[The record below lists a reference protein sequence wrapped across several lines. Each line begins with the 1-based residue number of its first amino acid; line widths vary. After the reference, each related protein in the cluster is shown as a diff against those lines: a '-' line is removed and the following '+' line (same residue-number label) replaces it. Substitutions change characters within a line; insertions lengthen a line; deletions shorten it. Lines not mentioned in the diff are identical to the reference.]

1 MNIQK
6 ILLSIIVTLLGLFF
20 ILNITYF
27 DTNKTSSDFS
37 IWDKYI
43 WIKEII
49 KSWSLLDFKENISD
63 LKNDKFYTDN
73 INYVDRVYF
82 YWKNYKKTQNDR
94 DVKFELAEWLYL
106 FDLYDLSY
114 NYSINDWWFLLKPK
128 SPWKFFIDNRKSSDI
143 KIFSFDSIIDIELQS
158 AWKEK
163 MTSLV
168 IYPHMFF
175 WFNSSRNKFLKNAD
189 ILRIESIS
197 RIFYVNE
204 SFLNNE
210 KLLNQ
215 KFFFKIYP
223 SNDNLALDFFNKFFY
238 LSYSENEFLKY
249 DIWNITFYKSKNIL
263 WLPYIEKYFLFFLN
277 KEKKVSYY
285 KKNILSNLNL
295 FFWKKLSNNE
305 LNSIKQEVISDLLKL
320 KEINPENYL
329 NFRDV
334 ISYYYKNL
342 LKINS
347 IDYIGNVLTLSDIIV
362 SVDNSKTNYKLAIS
376 SFYLNKI
383 YTLIDNKTYSQDYLQ
398 QNLLTFLNYFLAE
411 NEIKLKNWELLIE
424 DNKEVI
430 LKLDYLSYFLKNI
443 LTYNLTFWDN
453 KNFDN
458 VLNIIEIYFSTNK
471 NILSYYK
478 NNWRYETL
486 IVEYNLILNK
496 FLTEIRNSFFEKDLN
511 NRWLLILD
519 TNTAINNNQVV
530 KLNKIINSIFDF
542 HTKNKA
548 VLSVKNENYNTLYS
562 QNKLDYQE
570 YYSALN
576 NYPEYL
582 IKYDKVKTQLL
593 NTSTIFESREKEPLS
608 TKALTSYLS
617 QFEGLDIS
625 QISYKIMGGDFYRI
639 SKTYVNSE
647 EFSFDLYPY
656 EWNRID
662 NILRNGKK
670 LTLSY
675 ELDSLKLDLKTLY
688 EDAEPENKHKYDFKR
703 FFINTFFNKDENI
716 ATKFQW
722 QEDRE
727 TTEDRTITFFK
738 RDKLFWDR
746 WDFQVLKWYLDI
758 KYEDVNVVLG
768 NNNEYKTTIKKWVL
782 KTTLQEE
789 SLKGNNEVIAIIRA
803 DYVFSNTDH
812 YFKNIYVKFLDSYLY
827 NRWEEQYLYSG
838 KEFRIFR
845 NIDTLKFKEQ
855 MNIEI
860 TKIFTSN

>member
-6 ILLSIIVTLLGLFF
+6 IILSFLVILFWLYF
-20 ILNITYF
+20 ILSITYF
-27 DTNKTSSDFS
+27 KNSSSFENFS
-37 IWDKYI
+37 IPQKFIGLTEIVSWENEQ
-43 WIKEII
+43 KEIT
-49 KSWSLLDFKENISD
+49 SENLEENKLYKD
-63 LKNDKFYTDN
+63 G
-73 INYVDRVYF
+73 INSIDSVYI
-82 YWKNYKKTQNDR
+82 YSKNYTKTQVQNDIN
-94 DVKFELAEWLYL
+94 FQIWEGIYI

-114 NYSINDWWFLLKPK
+114 NYSIQNKDFSLTPK
-128 SPWKFFIDNRKSSDI
+128 SPGRFFIDSRKVSDI
-143 KIFSFDSIIDIELQS
+143 KIFSFDSILNVDLIGTNGE
-158 AWKEK
+158 EK
-163 MTSLV
+163 ITSLL
-168 IYPHMFF
+168 IYPHIFF
-175 WFNSSRNKFLKNAD
+175 WFNAQRNKFLMNAD
-189 ILRIESIS
+189 ILRLESVSKILY
-197 RIFYVNE
+197 INENFVNE
-204 SFLNNE
+204 KQE
-210 KLLNQ
+210 LNQ
-215 KFFFKIYP
+215 KFVKKLYSSQDKASLQIFESF
-223 SNDNLALDFFNKFFY
+223 LAGT
-238 LSYSENEFLKY
+238 YSKSELAKY
-249 DIWNITFYKSKNIL
+249 DRKNIEL
-263 WLPYIEKYFLFFLN
+263 YKNKNIFWLSYIEKYFLFFLN
-277 KEKKVSYY
+277 REKKISYY
-285 KKNILSNLNL
+285 KKDSLAHFNILFENTDIPKSESQRIKNQIIWNFKHLQTL
-295 FFWKKLSNNE
+295 DEKEYIEFKK
-305 LNSIKQEVISDLLKL
+305 VLL
-320 KEINPENYL
+320 
-329 NFRDV
+329 
-334 ISYYYKNL
+334 YYYDVL

-347 IDYIGNVLTLSDIIV
+347 SDFIDNALILSEIVLGIE
-362 SVDNSKTNYKLAIS
+362 NKQK
-376 SFYLNKI
+376 SFGRSAYVLNKMYSLVDSNI
-383 YTLIDNKTYSQDYLQ
+383 YKDNYLQ
-398 QNLLTFLNYFLAE
+398 TNLLVFLNDFMQE
-411 NEIKLKNWELLIE
+411 NQLLIQNGNLLIE
-424 DNKEVI
+424 KNQENNFKI
-430 LKLDYLSYFLKNI
+430 DYLTFFLKNI
-443 LTYNLTFWDN
+443 LLYDVSFWD
-453 KNFDN
+453 KKSFDN
-458 VLNIIEIYFSTNK
+458 ILHIYQVYLLMND
-471 NILSYYK
+471 NLK
-478 NNWRYETL
+478 NNYNNVQKTET
-486 IVEYNLILNK
+486 IL
-496 FLTEIRNSFFEKDLN
+496 
-511 NRWLLILD
+511 
-519 TNTAINNNQVV
+519 V
-530 KLNKIINSIFDF
+530 
-542 HTKNKA
+542 
-548 VLSVKNENYNTLYS
+548 
-562 QNKLDYQE
+562 E
-570 YYSALN
+570 YYSILTKMLLEMKTNLFSENLNDRGLLVLNNHLLLSNEQVEKLNNIFQHIYSFYMKNKSALSEKN
-576 NYPEYL
+576 SLYNSLYSKWVSEYKEYYAALSNYPEYL
-582 IKYDKVKTQLL
+582 IKYDNAKTQLL

-768 NNNEYKTTIKKWVL
+768 NNNEYKITIKKWVL